1 LSDVHL
7 HQYELQEFSMDHT
20 IRSNQL
26 NDPVERYLRRDFT
39 TLSPDQTVAEALESL
54 RSKHLSEEIIYF
66 YVTDD
71 DGRLFGVVPTRR
83 LLMSPTQET
92 ISSIMVRNMVTI
104 PHSATVA
111 DACEFFVLHR
121 FLAFPVV
128 DEDKRLLG
136 VIDVNLF
143 TEGVFDIAE
152 THSFDSIFQ
161 LIGVHA
167 ARGRRESSWSSFRRR
182 FPWLTANI
190 AGGLLCAAVAAL
202 YQDLLEVLVIL
213 SLFIPIVLALAESV
227 SIQSMTLTLQS
238 FQDRFHWPTF
248 GKAMG
253 REFLTASLLGIFS
266 GAIVAAVIW
275 GWKGE
280 TLVSIAVWGSIFL
293 SMVTACLLGVLLPT
307 VIHAFKGDPKIAA
320 GPIVLALTDTATLI
334 FYFNIAGILLT
345 NFT

>member
-1 LSDVHL
+1 
-7 HQYELQEFSMDHT
+7 MRDHT
-20 IRSNQL
+20 IRASQL
-26 NDPVERYLRRDFT
+26 GDPVVNYLRRDFT
-39 TLSPDQTVAEALESL
+39 TLSPHQTVNEALESL
-54 RSKHLSEEIIYF
+54 RSRELAEEIIYF

-71 DGRLFGVVPTRR
+71 SGRLQGVVPTRR
-83 LLMSPTQET
+83 LLMSPSHVT
-92 ISSIMVRNMVTI
+92 IASIMVRQIVTI
-104 PHSATVA
+104 PHSATVSE
-111 DACEFFVLHR
+111 ACEFFILYR

-128 DEDKRLLG
+128 DEEKRLLG
-136 VIDVNLF
+136 IMDVNLF
-143 TEGVFDIAE
+143 TEGVFDVAE

-167 ARGRRESSWSSFRRR
+167 ARGRRESSWTSFRRR
-182 FPWLTANI
+182 FPWLLANI
-190 AGGLLCAAVAAL
+190 AGGLLCAAVAGF
-202 YQDLLEVLVIL
+202 YQGLLEVLVIL

-253 REFLTASLLGIFS
+253 REFLTASLLGLFS

-275 GWKGE
+275 GWKGAA
-280 TLVSIAVWGSIFL
+280 LVSIAVWGSIFL

-345 NFT
+345 NFN

>member
-1 LSDVHL
+1 MT
-7 HQYELQEFSMDHT
+7 QT
-20 IRSNQL
+20 IRSSQFVDSVQL
-26 NDPVERYLRRDFT
+26 HMRSNFT
-39 TLSPDQTVAEALESL
+39 TLSPDQTVAQALESL
-54 RSKHLSEEIIYF
+54 RSKDLAEKIVYF

-71 DGRLFGVVPTRR
+71 NGRLMGVVPTRR
-83 LLMSPTQET
+83 LLMSPPEEK
-92 ISSIMVRNMVTI
+92 ISFIMVRNMVTI

-128 DEDKRLLG
+128 DDAKRLLG
-136 VIDVNLF
+136 IIDVNLF
-143 TEGVFDIAE
+143 TEGVFEVAE

-167 ARGRRESSWSSFRRR
+167 ARGRRESSWTSFRRR
-182 FPWLTANI
+182 FPWLLANI

-202 YQDLLEVLVIL
+202 YQGLLEVLVIL

-227 SIQSMTLTLQS
+227 SIQSMTLTIQG

-266 GAIVAAVIW
+266 GAIVGAVIW
-275 GWKGE
+275 GWKGDV
-280 TLVSIAVWGSIFL
+280 LVSIAIWVSIFL
-293 SMVTACLLGVLLPT
+293 SMVTACLLGVFLPT
-307 VIHAFKGDPKIAA
+307 LIHAFKGDPKIAA
-320 GPIVLALTDTATLI
+320 GPIVLALTDIATLL
-334 FYFNIAGILLT
+334 FYFNFSGLLLT

>member
-1 LSDVHL
+1 
-7 HQYELQEFSMDHT
+7 
-20 IRSNQL
+20 
-26 NDPVERYLRRDFT
+26 
-39 TLSPDQTVAEALESL
+39 VAQALESL
-54 RSKHLSEEIIYF
+54 RSKDLAEKIVYF
-66 YVTDD
+66 YATDD
-71 DGRLFGVVPTRR
+71 DGRLMGVVPTRR
-83 LLMSPTQET
+83 LLMSPPEDK

-121 FLAFPVV
+121 FLVFPVV
-128 DEDKRLLG
+128 DDAKRLLG

-143 TEGVFDIAE
+143 TDGVFDVAE

-167 ARGRRESSWSSFRRR
+167 ARGRRESSWTSFRRR
-182 FPWLTANI
+182 FPWLLANI

-202 YQDLLEVLVIL
+202 YQGLLEVLVIL

-227 SIQSMTLTLQS
+227 SIQSMTLTIQG
-238 FQDRFHWPTF
+238 FQDRFHWPSF

-253 REFLTASLLGIFS
+253 REFLTASLLGLFC

-280 TLVSIAVWGSIFL
+280 ALVSIAIWVSIFL
-293 SMVTACLLGVLLPT
+293 SMVTACLLGVFLPT
-307 VIHAFKGDPKIAA
+307 LIHAFKGDPKIAA
-320 GPIVLALTDTATLI
+320 GPIVLALTDIATLL
-334 FYFNIAGILLT
+334 FYFNFSGLLLA

>member
-1 LSDVHL
+1 MT
-7 HQYELQEFSMDHT
+7 QT
-20 IRSNQL
+20 IRSSQFVDSVQL
-26 NDPVERYLRRDFT
+26 HMRSNFT
-39 TLSPDQTVAEALESL
+39 TLSPDQTVAQALESL
-54 RSKHLSEEIIYF
+54 RSKDLAEKIVYF

-71 DGRLFGVVPTRR
+71 NGRLMGVVPTRR
-83 LLMSPTQET
+83 LLMSPPEEK
-92 ISSIMVRNMVTI
+92 ISFIMVRNMVTI

-128 DEDKRLLG
+128 DDAKRLLG
-136 VIDVNLF
+136 IIDVNLF
-143 TEGVFDIAE
+143 TEGVFEVAE

-167 ARGRRESSWSSFRRR
+167 ARGRRESSWTSFRRR
-182 FPWLTANI
+182 FPWLLANI

-202 YQDLLEVLVIL
+202 YQGLLEVLVIL

-227 SIQSMTLTLQS
+227 SIQSMTLTIQG

-275 GWKGE
+275 GWKGDV
-280 TLVSIAVWGSIFL
+280 LVSIAIWVSIFL
-293 SMVTACLLGVLLPT
+293 SMVTACLLGVFLPT
-307 VIHAFKGDPKIAA
+307 LIHAFKGDPKIAA
-320 GPIVLALTDTATLI
+320 GPIVLALTDIATLL
-334 FYFNIAGILLT
+334 FYFNFSGLLLT